1 MHIFCHIFL
10 SNYWCRN
17 LVFGH
22 KLHIGTPYRGKRFWT
37 HRIPTSCLSTLL
49 IFLHI
54 EQIYSFFV
62 AFFSASIEGR
72 NLIFGHKL
80 HIGTPYRG
88 KRFWTH
94 RIPTS
99 CLPTLL
105 IFLHIEHIY
114 SFFCRI
120 FLSNYW
126 GQKSD
131 IWSQASYRYPISW
144 EAFLNPSDSYFLFA
158 DFLDFYTHWTYMLIF
173 LRIFLSNYWW
183 QKSDIWSQASYKYPI
198 SWEAFF
204 DPSDSYFLFAKERG
218 YHRWALAHSSSCLEF
233 GIYRILVYFKF
244 CIYRILVYCTFTK
257 RGIVYLVSATP
268 PKRLIGVLWNFTQL
282 YYTTCRCAWR
292 NMVAVQNLKG
302 EIIQLILSRKGGGAC
317 TL

>member
-114 SFFCRI
+114 SFFC
-120 FLSNYW
+120 
-126 GQKSD
+126 
-131 IWSQASYRYPISW
+131 
-144 EAFLNPSDSYFLFA
+144 
-158 DFLDFYTHWTYMLIF
+158 H
-173 LRIFLSNYWW
+173 IFLSNYWW

-268 PKRLIGVLWNFTQL
+268 PKRLIGVLWIFTQL